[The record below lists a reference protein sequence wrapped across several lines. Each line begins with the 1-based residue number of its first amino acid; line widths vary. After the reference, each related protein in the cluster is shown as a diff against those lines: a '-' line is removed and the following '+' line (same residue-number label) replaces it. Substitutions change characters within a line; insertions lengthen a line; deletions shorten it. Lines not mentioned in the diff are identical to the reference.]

1 MFDIV
6 GKNKWIWFVISGI
19 VIIPGIIGLILWGL
33 NLGIDFKGGTLLEI
47 NFPSIENVE
56 QTKINEI
63 LVANGI
69 ENAQISKSGVQN
81 FLIRLKPIEH
91 EVQQKIMAEISQKI
105 GEVKEVRLETV
116 GPTISR
122 DLARKAFISVIL
134 ASLGI
139 VIYLAWAFRRVPR
152 PVTSWRF
159 GVCAVAA
166 LIHDVLVV
174 TGIFSILGHFFK
186 VEIDS
191 MFVTALLTIIG
202 FSVHD
207 TIVVFDRIRENLKTR
222 YGESFANIA
231 NHSVYQTL
239 GRSLNTSL
247 TVIFTLL
254 ALFLFGGAT
263 IKYFALALLIG
274 IIAGT
279 YSSIFNATPLLVL
292 WQEIIIKKKVK

>member
-122 DLARKAFISVIL
+122 DLTRKAFISVIL